1 MSVLFRRQMDKLK
14 QSMLNL
20 SALVEANFQEAI
32 DAVRQRDAKK
42 GQRVIDRDR
51 DIDLKEVDIEEECL
65 ATLAL
70 YQPVAHDLRFVVAV
84 LKMNNDLERIGDLAA
99 NIAGQAIEMS
109 KTEPVGEDA
118 CGLYQMASKA
128 QMMLKR
134 SLDALVNLDA
144 DLAAEVRRMDDDVDA
159 LHGTMYDRVEQQMRQ
174 QPDLLAQYIRLLSC
188 GRQVERIADHATNIA
203 KDVIYLVRG
212 EIIRHA
218 KKRGLKV

>member
-1 MSVLFRRQMDKLK
+1 MSVHFQRQMDKLK

-32 DAVRQRDAKK
+32 DAVRQRDAKE
-42 GQRVIDRDR
+42 GQRVIERDR

-70 YQPVAHDLRFVVAV
+70 YQPVAHDLRFIVAV
-84 LKMNNDLERIGDLAA
+84 LKMNHDLERIGDLAA
-99 NIAGQAIEMS
+99 NIAGHAIEMS
-109 KTEPVGEDA
+109 KAEPVGDDA
-118 CGLYQMASKA
+118 CGLYEMASKA

-144 DLAAEVRRMDDDVDA
+144 DLADEVRRMDDDVDS

-174 QPDLLAQYIRLLSC
+174 KPDLLTNHIRLLSC
-188 GRQVERIADHATNIA
+188 GRHVERIADHATNIA
-203 KDVIYLVRG
+203 KDVVYLVRG

-218 KKRGLKV
+218 RKRGLKV

>member
-42 GQRVIDRDR
+42 AQRVIDRDH
-51 DIDLKEVDIEEECL
+51 DVDLKEVDIEEECL

-70 YQPVAHDLRFVVAV
+70 YQPVAHDLRFIVAV

-99 NIAGQAIEMS
+99 NIAGHAIEMS
-109 KTEPVGEDA
+109 KTEPVVEDA
-118 CGLYQMASKA
+118 CGLYEMASKA

-134 SLDALVNLDA
+134 SLDALVNFDA
-144 DLAAEVRRMDDDVDA
+144 DLAGEVRRMDDDVDA
-159 LHGTMYDRVEQQMRQ
+159 LHGKMYDGVEQHMHQ
-174 QPDLLAQYIRLLSC
+174 QPDLLTQYIRLLSC
-188 GRQVERIADHATNIA
+188 GRHVERIADHATNIA

-218 KKRGLKV
+218 KKRGLKL